1 MMTLTHK
8 NNKTMN
14 EEWNTPMEL
23 TQEERKLYGMT
34 AKDYLNNNAK
44 PKDND

>member
-1 MMTLTHK
+1 MS
-8 NNKTMN
+8 

-34 AKDYLNNNAK
+34 TIDSLNFNAK
-44 PKDND
+44 PKDNDQEESA